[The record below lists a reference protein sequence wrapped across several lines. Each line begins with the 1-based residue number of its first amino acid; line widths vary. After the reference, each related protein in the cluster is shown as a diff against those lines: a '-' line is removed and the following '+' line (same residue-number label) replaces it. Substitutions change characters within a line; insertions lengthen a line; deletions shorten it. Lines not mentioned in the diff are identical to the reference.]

1 MKLGFWKGWG
11 KPFSIGTMK
20 SGAGDTT
27 RPTVAIT
34 ANAATITAA
43 AFTATFTLSEVS
55 TDFLIG
61 SITVGNGSASNF
73 AGSGTSYTCTITP
86 TALGNVTVD
95 VAAGAFHD
103 AAGNEN
109 TAATQFS
116 ILYINPVMWVKAD
129 AGAGTNDGDVVT
141 TWTDQSGNANSPTQ
155 ATANAKPTY
164 QTNEVNGKP
173 VVRGDGGDSLKV
185 AFTLNQPCSYL
196 FVFKMVAEGDSKT
209 VFDGNAV
216 NAGRFTETVAASDT
230 FRIFAGAG
238 LNIVH
243 PAVAGFAIGTATF
256 NGASSRVS
264 IGATVATGNSGAANP
279 GGITLFANG
288 NGLEAGNLDIAEMI
302 MFSGALSDANY
313 NLIGSYLGTKYA
325 LTWTN
330 F

>member
-1 MKLGFWKGWG
+1 MPTRPKTGLLLF
-11 KPFSIGTMK
+11 FSG
-20 SGAGDTT
+20 GAGDATA
-27 RPTVAIT
+27 PTCVIT

-86 TALGNVTVD
+86 TALGNVTID

-164 QTNEVNGKP
+164 QTNELNGKP
-173 VVRGDGGDSLKV
+173 VVRGDGGDSLK
-185 AFTLNQPCSYL
+185 ATFTLNQPCSIL
-196 FVFKMVAEGDSKT
+196 LVFKILTEGDGKAI
-209 VFDGNAV
+209 FDSPTV
-216 NAGRFTETVAASDT
+216 NAFKFQELSSATDT
-230 FRIFAGAG
+230 FRFGAGA
-238 LNIVH
+238 NVNMNH
-243 PAVAGFAIGTATF
+243 PAISSFAIASF
-256 NGASSRVS
+256 RVNGASSRYT
-264 IGATVATGNSGAANP
+264 IGATSSGAVNLGTNNP
-279 GGITLFANG
+279 GGIALFSNG
-288 NGLEAGNLDIAEMI
+288 NGLEQSNSDIAEMI
-302 MFSGALSDANY
+302 MFSGALSDANF